1 MTGYQKNKIIFGSA
15 GFGIKSYGFASLNPP
30 SYSNDFLKCIFN
42 IGITNVDTAPSYGNA
57 EKKIGSYN
65 KNNKDKFNIWT
76 KVGNLTKNSH
86 FTIDKIH
93 KSVTKSLA
101 DLNINNIECLYLHQ
115 NDIEIME
122 DKYVLRALQSLKDK
136 GNVKKAGVS
145 IYNPSEL
152 ISSLF
157 LDVYDV
163 VQLPVSVSN
172 TYLYNLAKKH
182 NCKKTLVAR
191 SVFLQGTLLNIE
203 RYNKSFN
210 FSNDIITSVKLLKE
224 IAYSYKIDYLGM
236 ILSYVMSLKNLSHVI
251 LSSRNKENMKEI
263 LFKSEMK
270 LSDEIILEINTI
282 SNKEYDWTNPRNW
295 II

>member
-1 MTGYQKNKIIFGSA
+1 MSTFQKNKIIFGSA
-15 GFGIKSYGFASLNPP
+15 GFGIQGYGFASSNPP
-30 SYSNDFLKCIFN
+30 SYPNDFLKCIYD
-42 IGITNVDTAPSYGNA
+42 IGITNIDTAPSYGNA

-65 KNNKDKFNIWT
+65 TNNKNKFNIWT

-86 FTIDKIH
+86 FTIDTIH
-93 KSVTKSLA
+93 KSVVKSLS

-122 DKYVLRALQSLKDK
+122 DKYVLRALESLKNS
-136 GNVKKAGVS
+136 GNIKTVGVS

-163 VQLPVSVSN
+163 IQLPVSVSN
-172 TYLYNLAKKH
+172 TYLYNLAIKH

-191 SVFLQGTLLNIE
+191 SIFLQGALLNIE
-203 RYNKSFN
+203 SYNKSFN
-210 FSNDIITSVKLLKE
+210 FSNDIIASVKLLKE
-224 IAYSYKIDYLGM
+224 IAYSHKIDYLEM

-251 LSSRNKENMKEI
+251 LSSRNKDNIKEI
-263 LFKSEMK
+263 LLKSKMK
-270 LSDEIILEINTI
+270 LSDEIILELNTI
-282 SNKEYDWTNPRNW
+282 SNKEYDWSNPRNW
-295 II
+295 LI